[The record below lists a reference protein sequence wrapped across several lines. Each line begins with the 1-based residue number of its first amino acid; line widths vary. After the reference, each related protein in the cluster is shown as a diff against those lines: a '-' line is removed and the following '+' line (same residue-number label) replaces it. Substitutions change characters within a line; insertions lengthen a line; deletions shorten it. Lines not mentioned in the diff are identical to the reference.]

1 MYMSYSFATIQDTP
15 DIMIP
20 QGKRIYLTYEYKWGN
35 TRREI
40 SVEKKIPLQIHLKD
54 LLKIEQRALYEAY
67 RPWQAQLGGEPPPL
81 ENIQVVEIPADWDS
95 TTA

>member
-1 MYMSYSFATIQDTP
+1 MSYSFATIQDTP
-15 DIMIP
+15 DITIP
-20 QGKRIYLTYEYKWGN
+20 KGKRIYLTYEYKWGS

-54 LLKIEQRALYEAY
+54 LLKIEQLGLYNAY
-67 RPWQAQLGGEPPPL
+67 RSRQVELGGEPPML